1 MIAGDMSDSPYA
13 LHASTPA
20 ELKLRRD
27 AERLGLPFVFFRDG
41 EGGLTVRELGEGD
54 GTVQIGRRSA
64 CTISLHWDSEVSRVH
79 AELQPIGGDW
89 AIADDG
95 LSQNGTFVNGERVVG
110 RRRLRGGDVVRVGR
124 TTIGYWAPAETSAI
138 ATADGQPEIDA
149 TLLTD
154 AERRVLIALTRPVR
168 DPGGVPATNQQIAD
182 ELYLSIPTV
191 KGHLRSIAE
200 KFGIRDL
207 PQTHKRHELVAR
219 AFRSGI
225 VTDRQQ

>member
-1 MIAGDMSDSPYA
+1 VTGGDPYA

-27 AERLGLPFVFFRDG
+27 AERRGVPFVFFRDADG
-41 EGGLTVRELGEGD
+41 SLRIHELRSAEGA
-54 GTVQIGRRSA
+54 VQIGRRSA
-64 CTISLHWDSEVSRVH
+64 CTISLPWDSEVSRAH
-79 AELQPIGGDW
+79 AELQPVGADW

-95 LSQNGTFVNGERVVG
+95 LSQNGTFVNGERVAG
-110 RRRLRGGDVVRVGR
+110 RKRLWGGDVVRIGR
-124 TTIGYWAPAETSAI
+124 TTIGYWAPAETTAA

-149 TLLTD
+149 RLLTE
-154 AERRVLIALTRPVR
+154 AERRVLIALARPLREV
-168 DPGGVPATNQQIAD
+168 GGVPATNQQIAD

-225 VTDRQQ
+225 LIDRGL

>member
-1 MIAGDMSDSPYA
+1 MSVSPYA

-27 AERLGLPFVFFRDG
+27 AERRGRPFVFFRDG
-41 EGGLTVRELGEGD
+41 DGALSVRELLGG
-54 GTVQIGRRSA
+54 GGATQIGRRSA
-64 CTISLHWDSEVSRVH
+64 CAISLHWDSEVSRTH
-79 AELQPIGGDW
+79 AELQPVGADW

-95 LSQNGTFVNGERVVG
+95 LSQNGTFVNGDRVAG
-110 RRRLRGGDVVRVGR
+110 RRRLHGGDVIRIGR
-124 TTIGYWAPAETSAI
+124 TTIGYWAPDETSAV
-138 ATADGQPEIDA
+138 ATADGQGNVDA
-149 TLLTD
+149 TMLTD
-154 AERRVLIALTRPVR
+154 AERRVLAALARPMR
-168 DPGGVPATNQQIAD
+168 DVGGVPAANRQIAD

-200 KFGIRDL
+200 KFGLRDV

-225 VTDRQQ
+225 LIDREL